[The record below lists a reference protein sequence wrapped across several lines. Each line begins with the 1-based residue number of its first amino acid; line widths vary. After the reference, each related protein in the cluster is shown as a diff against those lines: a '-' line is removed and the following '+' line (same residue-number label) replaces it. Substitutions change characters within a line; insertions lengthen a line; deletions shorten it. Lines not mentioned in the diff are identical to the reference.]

1 MATAIV
7 TGSSSGIGEAISLML
22 LKEGYNV
29 LGISRT
35 RGAIKHPA
43 FSHISC
49 DLRQSAALEA
59 LQTELLAI
67 KDLKLLVNS
76 AGFGRFEPHEE
87 LSPKTITEMIAVNLT
102 APLLLTNLLLR
113 PLKALKGTIINI
125 TSIEATR
132 HAKFSALYTATK
144 SGLHAF
150 GHTLFEEVRN
160 SGVSVVTINP
170 DMTETPFFEDLRF
183 GVGES
188 DEVKLFASDIAEA
201 VHNLLSMREGLSI
214 TELTIRPQRFG
225 ITKKR

>member
-7 TGSSSGIGEAISLML
+7 TGSSSGIGEAISRML
-22 LKEGYNV
+22 LEEGYNV

-35 RGAIKHPA
+35 RGSIEHPA
-43 FSHISC
+43 FSHILC

-144 SGLHAF
+144 AGLHAF
-150 GHTLFEEVRN
+150 GHSLFEEVRN

-170 DMTETPFFEDLRF
+170 DMTDTPFFADLRF

-188 DEVKLFASDIAEA
+188 GEVKLFASDIAEA
-201 VHNLLSMREGLSI
+201 VQNLLSMRQGLSI

>member
-7 TGSSSGIGEAISLML
+7 TGSSSGIGEAISRML
-22 LKEGYNV
+22 LEEGYNV
-29 LGISRT
+29 IGLSR
-35 RGAIKHPA
+35 RSGEIQHAA
-43 FSHISC
+43 FRHIPC
-49 DLRQSAALEA
+49 DLSKADAIETIK
-59 LQTELLAI
+59 TELLAI

-201 VHNLLSMREGLSI
+201 VHNLLLMRQGLSI